1 MKRRDLVKKL
11 TKAGC
16 ELLRHGGKHDI
27 YHNPSSGRS
36 ETVPRHREINELLAR
51 KILRSLIDEQ

>member
-36 ETVPRHREINELLAR
+36 EPVPRHREINELLAR